1 MGGHQVLALIPR
13 SSSLFGG
20 ARNFFCLTPELIQ
33 LALGILQVPLQNRHK
48 AFANHADD
56 SLPSRYEHVDQHR
69 YQIAQKTTD
78 GPIFK
83 RIQSIFPARCNSF

>member
-33 LALGILQVPLQNRHK
+33 LALGILQVPRMKVIEALIAAVATLDN
-48 AFANHADD
+48 AI
-56 SLPSRYEHVDQHR
+56 
-69 YQIAQKTTD
+69 YQSVCTPETT
-78 GPIFK
+78 
-83 RIQSIFPARCNSF
+83 